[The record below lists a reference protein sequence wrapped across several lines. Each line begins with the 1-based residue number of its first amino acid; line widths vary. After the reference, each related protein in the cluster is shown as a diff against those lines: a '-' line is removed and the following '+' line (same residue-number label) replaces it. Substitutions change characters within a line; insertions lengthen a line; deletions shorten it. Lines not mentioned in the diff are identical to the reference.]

1 VIVDTASR
9 LSSRK
14 PAALTHL
21 DDVGWGGSQ
30 TYARRMNT
38 LISDDET
45 PAYGIFGAIRRHASI
60 RPNDVALIKPRSEPL
75 SYSQLAAAIEDA
87 RITLRNAGFDATARI
102 GIALSYSAEAVLT
115 TVSIACNGVAVPID
129 PRLTVAELEE
139 RLVALRLNA
148 IVLQHGLD
156 SAARCAAERTGLH
169 SGDGALRSE

>member
-1 VIVDTASR
+1 
-9 LSSRK
+9 
-14 PAALTHL
+14 
-21 DDVGWGGSQ
+21 
-30 TYARRMNT
+30 MNT

-139 RLVALRLNA
+139 RLVATERYGAAAWARLRRA
-148 IVLQHGLD
+148 VCGRADRI
-156 SAARCAAERTGLH
+156 AH